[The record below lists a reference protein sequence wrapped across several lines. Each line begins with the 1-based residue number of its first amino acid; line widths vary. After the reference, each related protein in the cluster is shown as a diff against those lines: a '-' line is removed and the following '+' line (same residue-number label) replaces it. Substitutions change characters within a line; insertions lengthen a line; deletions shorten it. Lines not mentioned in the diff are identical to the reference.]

1 MMNEKEIII
10 HDLNGCDLSDR
21 NGTYGGMADLKE
33 GVVYNGENWLI
44 KILKILKG

>member
-1 MMNEKEIII
+1 MMNENEIII

-21 NGTYGGMADLKE
+21 NGTYGGMAGLKE

-44 KILKILKG
+44 KYPKNTKG